1 VAFLPRAQTE
11 YSASIAKMVLA
22 GKVHSDKRIRETSM
36 LRIAIAAAL
45 LATPLAAAE
54 TKEQSCRYQ
63 ADVVAAIQQARLDKV
78 KERDVVEAVAETSPT
93 WPENYNAAIPLIT
106 PWVYEQKMRDVRKKD
121 LGAAW
126 LELCL
131 QQ

>member
-1 VAFLPRAQTE
+1 
-11 YSASIAKMVLA
+11 
-22 GKVHSDKRIRETSM
+22 M
-36 LRIAIAAAL
+36 LRIAVAAAL

-54 TKEQSCRYQ
+54 TKEQSCQYQ
-63 ADVVAAIQQARLDKV
+63 ADVVAAVQKARLDKV
-78 KERDVVEAVAETSPT
+78 KERGVAEAVAATGPT

>member
-1 VAFLPRAQTE
+1 
-11 YSASIAKMVLA
+11 
-22 GKVHSDKRIRETSM
+22 M
-36 LRIAIAAAL
+36 LRIAIAAAV

-54 TKEQSCRYQ
+54 TKEQSCQYQ
-63 ADVVAAIQQARLDKV
+63 ADVVAAIQQARLDRV
-78 KERDVVEAVAETSPT
+78 KERDVPQAVADSSPT
-93 WPENYNAAIPLIT
+93 WPENYNAAVPLIT

>member
-1 VAFLPRAQTE
+1 
-11 YSASIAKMVLA
+11 
-22 GKVHSDKRIRETSM
+22 M
-36 LRIAIAAAL
+36 LRIAFVAAF
-45 LATPLAAAE
+45 LATPLAAQE
-54 TKEQSCRYQ
+54 TKEESCKYQ
-63 ADVVAAIQQARLDKV
+63 ADVVAAVQKARLDRV
-78 KERDVVEAVAETSPT
+78 KERDVVQAVADSGPT
-93 WPENYNAAIPLIT
+93 WPENYNAAVPLIT

>member
-1 VAFLPRAQTE
+1 
-11 YSASIAKMVLA
+11 
-22 GKVHSDKRIRETSM
+22 M

-54 TKEQSCRYQ
+54 TKEQSCQYQ
-63 ADVVAAIQQARLDKV
+63 ADVVAAIQKARLDKV
-78 KERDVVEAVAETSPT
+78 KERDVVEAVAETGPA
-93 WPENYNAAIPLIT
+93 WPESYNAAIPLIT

>member
-1 VAFLPRAQTE
+1 
-11 YSASIAKMVLA
+11 
-22 GKVHSDKRIRETSM
+22 M
-36 LRIAIAAAL
+36 LRIAIAAAV

-54 TKEQSCRYQ
+54 TKEESCQYQ
-63 ADVVAAIQQARLDKV
+63 ADVVAAIQQARLDRV
-78 KERDVVEAVAETSPT
+78 KERDVPQAVADSSPT

>member
-1 VAFLPRAQTE
+1 
-11 YSASIAKMVLA
+11 
-22 GKVHSDKRIRETSM
+22 M
-36 LRIAIAAAL
+36 LRIAIVAAL
-45 LATPLAAAE
+45 LAAPAAAQD
-54 TKEQSCRYQ
+54 TKEQSCKYQ
-63 ADVVAAIQQARLDKV
+63 ADVVAAIQQARLDRV
-78 KERDVVEAVAETSPT
+78 KERDVVQAVADSGPT

-106 PWVYEQKMRDVRKKD
+106 PWVYEQKMRDVRNKD

>member
-1 VAFLPRAQTE
+1 
-11 YSASIAKMVLA
+11 
-22 GKVHSDKRIRETSM
+22 M
-36 LRIAIAAAL
+36 LRIAIVAAL
-45 LATPLAAAE
+45 LATPSLAQDSA
-54 TKEQSCRYQ
+54 EQSCKYQ
-63 ADVVAAIQQARLDKV
+63 ADVVAAIQKARLDKV
-78 KERDVVEAVAETSPT
+78 KERDVAQAITDNSPT
-93 WPENYNAAIPLIT
+93 WPENYNAAIPLIA

>member
-1 VAFLPRAQTE
+1 
-11 YSASIAKMVLA
+11 
-22 GKVHSDKRIRETSM
+22 M
-36 LRIAIAAAL
+36 LRIAIAVAA

-54 TKEQSCRYQ
+54 SKEQSCQYQ
-63 ADVVAAIQQARLDKV
+63 ADVVAAIQKARLDKV
-78 KERDVVEAVAETSPT
+78 KERDVPQAVAESSPA
-93 WPENYNAAIPLIT
+93 WPENYNAAVPLIT
-106 PWVYEQKMRDVRKKD
+106 PWVYEQKMRDVRNKD

>member
-1 VAFLPRAQTE
+1 
-11 YSASIAKMVLA
+11 
-22 GKVHSDKRIRETSM
+22 M

-54 TKEQSCRYQ
+54 TNEQSCQYQ
-63 ADVVAAIQQARLDKV
+63 ADVVKAIQQARLDRV
-78 KERDVVEAVAETSPT
+78 KERDVPQAVADTGPT

>member
-1 VAFLPRAQTE
+1 
-11 YSASIAKMVLA
+11 
-22 GKVHSDKRIRETSM
+22 M
-36 LRIAIAAAL
+36 LRIAIVAAL
-45 LATPLAAAE
+45 LATPVAAQD
-54 TKEQSCRYQ
+54 TKEKSCKYQ
-63 ADVVAAIQQARLDKV
+63 ADVVAAIQQARLDRV
-78 KERDVVEAVAETSPT
+78 KERDVVQAVADSGPT

-106 PWVYEQKMRDVRKKD
+106 PWVYEQKMRDVRNKD

>member
-1 VAFLPRAQTE
+1 
-11 YSASIAKMVLA
+11 
-22 GKVHSDKRIRETSM
+22 M
-36 LRIAIAAAL
+36 LRIAIVAAL
-45 LATPLAAAE
+45 LATPVAAQD
-54 TKEQSCRYQ
+54 TKEQSCQYQ
-63 ADVVAAIQQARLDKV
+63 ADVVAAIQQARLDRV
-78 KERDVVEAVAETSPT
+78 KERDVVQAVADSGPT

-106 PWVYEQKMRDVRKKD
+106 PWVYEQKMRDVRNKD

>member
-1 VAFLPRAQTE
+1 
-11 YSASIAKMVLA
+11 
-22 GKVHSDKRIRETSM
+22 M
-36 LRIAIAAAL
+36 LRIAIAAAV

-54 TKEQSCRYQ
+54 TKEQSCQYQ
-63 ADVVAAIQQARLDKV
+63 ADVVAAVQQARLDRV
-78 KERDVVEAVAETSPT
+78 KERDVLQAVSDTEPT
-93 WPENYNAAIPLIT
+93 WPESYNAAVPLIT

>member
-1 VAFLPRAQTE
+1 
-11 YSASIAKMVLA
+11 
-22 GKVHSDKRIRETSM
+22 M

-45 LATPLAAAE
+45 LATPLVAEE
-54 TKEQSCRYQ
+54 TKEQSCQYQ
-63 ADVVAAIQQARLDKV
+63 AEVVAAIQKARLDRV
-78 KERDVVEAVAETSPT
+78 KERDVPQAVADTGPT
-93 WPENYNAAIPLIT
+93 WPDNYNAAIPLIV

-131 QQ
+131 LQ